1 MRVVVDNGPGQGRRP
16 LAAKLAAKRP
26 RPAKAV
32 TTLRA
37 AVAADAP
44 ALHALIVAHLEEGRL
59 LPRTLSELADHAPRF
74 VVAIQ
79 GEQLAIQG
87 EQVAIQGE
95 QVAGQGA
102 RIVGCAELAP
112 LSKAVAE
119 VRSLVV
125 SHDARQSGL
134 GHRMVEELGR
144 RARREGFA
152 RLCAFAHDARFFVR
166 MGFSIVPHTWVPE
179 KIAHDCHSCPLF
191 RNCGQYA
198 IALDLERAHALTRT
212 GQSAAVGNRRG

>member
-1 MRVVVDNGPGQGRRP
+1 MRVVVDNGPGKRR
-16 LAAKLAAKRP
+16 RSG
-26 RPAKAV
+26 PAKPA
-32 TTLRA
+32 TTLR
-37 AVAADAP
+37 VAIAGDAP
-44 ALHALIVAHLEEGRL
+44 ALHALITAHLEEGRL
-59 LPRTLSELADHAPRF
+59 LPRSLGELADHAHRF

-79 GEQLAIQG
+79 SDDSVAQSD
-87 EQVAIQGE
+87 QVD
-95 QVAGQGA
+95 

-166 MGFSIVPHTWVPE
+166 MGFAIVPHTWVAE
-179 KIAHDCHSCPLF
+179 KIAHDCHACPLF

-198 IALDLERAHALTRT
+198 IVLDLERAHALTGT
-212 GQSAAVGNRRG
+212 SQGAAVGSHRG

>member
-1 MRVVVDNGPGQGRRP
+1 MRVVVDNGPGKRR
-16 LAAKLAAKRP
+16 RSG
-26 RPAKAV
+26 PAKPA
-32 TTLRA
+32 TTLR
-37 AVAADAP
+37 VAIAGDAP
-44 ALHALIVAHLEEGRL
+44 ALHALIAAHLEEGRL
-59 LPRTLSELADHAPRF
+59 LPRSLGELADHAHRF

-79 GEQLAIQG
+79 SDTSVAQSD
-87 EQVAIQGE
+87 QVD
-95 QVAGQGA
+95 

-119 VRSLVV
+119 IRSLVV

-166 MGFSIVPHTWVPE
+166 MGFAIVPHTWVPE
-179 KIAHDCHSCPLF
+179 KIAHDCHACPLF

-198 IALDLERAHALTRT
+198 IVLDLERAHALTGT
-212 GQSAAVGNRRG
+212 SQGAAVGSHRG

>member
-1 MRVVVDNGPGQGRRP
+1 MRVVVDNGPGKRR
-16 LAAKLAAKRP
+16 RSG
-26 RPAKAV
+26 PAKPA
-32 TTLRA
+32 TTLR
-37 AVAADAP
+37 VAIAGDAP
-44 ALHALIVAHLEEGRL
+44 ALHALITAHLEEGRL
-59 LPRTLSELADHAPRF
+59 LPRSLGELADHAHRF

-79 GEQLAIQG
+79 SDKSVAQSD
-87 EQVAIQGE
+87 QVD
-95 QVAGQGA
+95 

-166 MGFSIVPHTWVPE
+166 MGFAIVPHTWVAE
-179 KIAHDCHSCPLF
+179 KIAHDCHACPLF

-198 IALDLERAHALTRT
+198 IVLDLERAHALTGT
-212 GQSAAVGNRRG
+212 SQGAAVGSHRG

>member
-1 MRVVVDNGPGQGRRP
+1 MRVVVDNGPGKRR
-16 LAAKLAAKRP
+16 RSG
-26 RPAKAV
+26 PAKPA
-32 TTLRA
+32 TTLR
-37 AVAADAP
+37 VAIAGDAL
-44 ALHALIVAHLEEGRL
+44 ALHALITAHLEEGRL
-59 LPRTLSELADHAPRF
+59 LPRSLGELADHAHRF

-79 GEQLAIQG
+79 SDKSVAQSDTSVAQSD
-87 EQVAIQGE
+87 QVD
-95 QVAGQGA
+95 

-166 MGFSIVPHTWVPE
+166 MGFAIVPHTWLPE
-179 KIAHDCHSCPLF
+179 KIALDCHACPLF

-198 IALDLERAHALTRT
+198 IVLDLERAQALTGT
-212 GQSAAVGNRRG
+212 GQGAAVGSHRG

>member
-1 MRVVVDNGPGQGRRP
+1 MRVVVDNGPGKRR
-16 LAAKLAAKRP
+16 RSG
-26 RPAKAV
+26 PAKPT
-32 TTLRA
+32 TTLR
-37 AVAADAP
+37 VAIAGDAP
-44 ALHALIVAHLEEGRL
+44 ALHALITAHLEEGRL
-59 LPRTLSELADHAPRF
+59 LPRSLGELADHAHRF

-79 GEQLAIQG
+79 SDKSVAQSD
-87 EQVAIQGE
+87 QVD
-95 QVAGQGA
+95 

-166 MGFSIVPHTWVPE
+166 MGFAIVPHTWVPE
-179 KIAHDCHSCPLF
+179 KIAHDCHACPLF

-198 IALDLERAHALTRT
+198 IVLDLERAHALTGT
-212 GQSAAVGNRRG
+212 SQGAAVGSHRG